1 MTATKKTPP
10 PAGAPAAA
18 DTPLDWNTLSPLAM
32 WRDWVARSES
42 QWSATVSQLLKDP
55 RAGGALNRQ
64 LDELRMAHRLFGEM
78 AQASL
83 AASNLP
89 SRSDLEALD
98 ERLGRVED
106 GLAGVA
112 AELARLRTAL
122 ESAVPAAAVAPARP
136 ARDRRP
142 AGPAVA
148 APAAPT
154 PPAAAPRRTASR
166 KA

>member
-1 MTATKKTPP
+1 MTTTKKAPP

-18 DTPLDWNTLSPLAM
+18 VPLDWNTLSPLAM

-42 QWSATVSQLLKDP
+42 QWSEAVSQLLRDP

-112 AELARLRTAL
+112 AELSRLRTAL
-122 ESAVPAAAVAPARP
+122 ESAVPAASVAPARP
-136 ARDRRP
+136 ARNRRS
-142 AGPAVA
+142 
-148 APAAPT
+148 
-154 PPAAAPRRTASR
+154 ASP

>member
-1 MTATKKTPP
+1 MTTTKKAPP

-18 DTPLDWNTLSPLAM
+18 DTLDWNTLSPLAM

-42 QWSATVSQLLKDP
+42 QWSEAVSQLLKDP
-55 RAGGALNRQ
+55 RSGGALNRQ

-112 AELARLRTAL
+112 AELSRLRTAL
-122 ESAVPAAAVAPARP
+122 ESAVPAASVAPARP
-136 ARDRRP
+136 ARNRRP
-142 AGPAVA
+142 ASP
-148 APAAPT
+148 
-154 PPAAAPRRTASR
+154 

>member
-1 MTATKKTPP
+1 MTTTKKAPP
-10 PAGAPAAA
+10 PAGAAAAA
-18 DTPLDWNTLSPLAM
+18 DTLDWNTLSPLAM

-42 QWSATVSQLLKDP
+42 QWSETVSQLLKDP

-112 AELARLRTAL
+112 AELSRLRMAL
-122 ESAVPAAAVAPARP
+122 ESAVPAASVAPARP
-136 ARDRRP
+136 ARNRRP
-142 AGPAVA
+142 ASP
-148 APAAPT
+148 
-154 PPAAAPRRTASR
+154 

>member
-1 MTATKKTPP
+1 
-10 PAGAPAAA
+10 
-18 DTPLDWNTLSPLAM
+18 M

-42 QWSATVSQLLKDP
+42 QWSETVSQLLKDP

-112 AELARLRTAL
+112 AELSRLRMAL
-122 ESAVPAAAVAPARP
+122 ESAVPAASVAPARP
-136 ARDRRP
+136 ARNRRP
-142 AGPAVA
+142 ASP
-148 APAAPT
+148 
-154 PPAAAPRRTASR
+154 

>member
-1 MTATKKTPP
+1 MTTTKKAPP

-18 DTPLDWNTLSPLAM
+18 DTLDWNTLSPLAM

-42 QWSATVSQLLKDP
+42 QWSEAVSQLLRDP

-112 AELARLRTAL
+112 AELSRLRTAL
-122 ESAVPAAAVAPARP
+122 ESAVPAASVAPARP
-136 ARDRRP
+136 ARNRRS
-142 AGPAVA
+142 
-148 APAAPT
+148 
-154 PPAAAPRRTASR
+154 ASP

>member
-1 MTATKKTPP
+1 MTSTKKTPP
-10 PAGAPAAA
+10 AAGAPAAA
-18 DTPLDWNTLSPLAM
+18 DTLDWNTISPLAM

-42 QWSATVSQLLKDP
+42 QWSETVSQLLKDP

-112 AELARLRTAL
+112 AELSRLRVAL
-122 ESAVPAAAVAPARP
+122 ESAVPAASVAPARP
-136 ARDRRP
+136 ARNRRP
-142 AGPAVA
+142 AS
-148 APAAPT
+148 
-154 PPAAAPRRTASR
+154 PRA
-166 KA
+166 

>member
-1 MTATKKTPP
+1 MSTSKTPGP
-10 PAGAPAAA
+10 EAPQTQAAA
-18 DTPLDWNTLSPLAM
+18 DPIDWNALSPVAM
-32 WRDWVARSES
+32 WRDWIAKSEA
-42 QWSATVSQLLKDP
+42 QWSETVSQLLKDP
-55 RAGGALNRQ
+55 RAGAPLNRQ

-106 GLAGVA
+106 GLALVA

-122 ESAVPAAAVAPARP
+122 ESAAPAVAQAATPRP
-136 ARDRRP
+136 ARIRKP
-142 AGPAVA
+142 A
-148 APAAPT
+148 
-154 PPAAAPRRTASR
+154 AAAPR
-166 KA
+166 KP

>member
-1 MTATKKTPP
+1 MSTTKTSGPEATKT
-10 PAGAPAAA
+10 AAA
-18 DTPLDWNTLSPLAM
+18 DAIDWNTLSPVAM
-32 WRDWVARSES
+32 WRDWIARSES
-42 QWSATVSQLLKDP
+42 QWSEAVSQLLKDP
-55 RAGGALNRQ
+55 RSGGALNRQ

-98 ERLGRVED
+98 ERLGRLED
-106 GLAGVA
+106 GLALVA

-122 ESAVPAAAVAPARP
+122 ESAT
-136 ARDRRP
+136 
-142 AGPAVA
+142 PAVA
-148 APAAPT
+148 Q
-154 PPAAAPRRTASR
+154 AAAPRPARTRKPAAAAPR

>member
-1 MTATKKTPP
+1 MMSTSKTPGP
-10 PAGAPAAA
+10 EATQTQSAA
-18 DTPLDWNTLSPLAM
+18 DAIDWNALSPVAM
-32 WRDWVARSES
+32 WRDWVARSEA
-42 QWSATVSQLLKDP
+42 QWSEAVSQLLKDP
-55 RAGGALNRQ
+55 RAGGPLNRQ

-106 GLAGVA
+106 GLALVA

-122 ESAVPAAAVAPARP
+122 ESAAPAVARSAPPRP
-136 ARDRRP
+136 ARTRKP
-142 AGPAVA
+142 A
-148 APAAPT
+148 
-154 PPAAAPRRTASR
+154 AAAPR

>member
-1 MTATKKTPP
+1 MTTTKKAPP

-18 DTPLDWNTLSPLAM
+18 DTLDWNTLSPLAM

-42 QWSATVSQLLKDP
+42 QWSEAVSQLLRDP

-112 AELARLRTAL
+112 AELSRLRTAL
-122 ESAVPAAAVAPARP
+122 ESAVPAASVAPARP
-136 ARDRRP
+136 ARNRRP
-142 AGPAVA
+142 ASP
-148 APAAPT
+148 
-154 PPAAAPRRTASR
+154 

>member
-1 MTATKKTPP
+1 MTTTKKAPP

-18 DTPLDWNTLSPLAM
+18 DTLDWNTLSPLAM

-42 QWSATVSQLLKDP
+42 QWSEAVSQLLKDP
-55 RAGGALNRQ
+55 RSGGALNRH

-112 AELARLRTAL
+112 AELSRLRTAL
-122 ESAVPAAAVAPARP
+122 ESAVPAASVAPARP
-136 ARDRRP
+136 ARNRRP
-142 AGPAVA
+142 ASP
-148 APAAPT
+148 
-154 PPAAAPRRTASR
+154 

>member
-1 MTATKKTPP
+1 MTTTKKAPP

-18 DTPLDWNTLSPLAM
+18 DTLDWNTLSPLAM

-42 QWSATVSQLLKDP
+42 QWSETVSQLLKDP

-112 AELARLRTAL
+112 AELSRLRMAL
-122 ESAVPAAAVAPARP
+122 ESAVPAASVAPARP
-136 ARDRRP
+136 ARNRRP
-142 AGPAVA
+142 ASP
-148 APAAPT
+148 
-154 PPAAAPRRTASR
+154 

>member
-1 MTATKKTPP
+1 MTTTKKAPP

-18 DTPLDWNTLSPLAM
+18 DTLDWNTLSPLAM

-42 QWSATVSQLLKDP
+42 QWSEAVSQLLRDP

-112 AELARLRTAL
+112 AELSRLRMAL
-122 ESAVPAAAVAPARP
+122 ESAVPAASVAPARP
-136 ARDRRP
+136 ARNRRP
-142 AGPAVA
+142 ASP
-148 APAAPT
+148 
-154 PPAAAPRRTASR
+154 

>member
-1 MTATKKTPP
+1 MTTTKKAPP

-18 DTPLDWNTLSPLAM
+18 DTLDWNTLSPLAM

-42 QWSATVSQLLKDP
+42 QWSEAVSQLLKDP
-55 RAGGALNRQ
+55 RSGGALNRQ

-112 AELARLRTAL
+112 AELSRLRMAL
-122 ESAVPAAAVAPARP
+122 ESAVPAASVAPARP
-136 ARDRRP
+136 ARNRRP
-142 AGPAVA
+142 ASP
-148 APAAPT
+148 
-154 PPAAAPRRTASR
+154 

>member
-1 MTATKKTPP
+1 MTTTKKAPP
-10 PAGAPAAA
+10 PAGAAAAA
-18 DTPLDWNTLSPLAM
+18 DTLDWNTLSPLAM

-42 QWSATVSQLLKDP
+42 QWSETVSQLLKDP

-106 GLAGVA
+106 GLALVA

-122 ESAVPAAAVAPARP
+122 ESAAPAVAQAATPRP
-136 ARDRRP
+136 ARTRKP
-142 AGPAVA
+142 A
-148 APAAPT
+148 
-154 PPAAAPRRTASR
+154 AAAPR
-166 KA
+166 KP